1 MDDLRMRNAVFT
13 ELCCNGFCSSAVNL
27 TVTGK
32 IVISTFE
39 LLCIR
44 MAHVPRNRFV
54 SASIVKQRTH
64 ADNPFGDYSAHTLT
78 NNY

>member
-1 MDDLRMRNAVFT
+1 MRNAVPT
-13 ELCCNGFCSSAVNL
+13 ELSCSGFCSSTVLLN
-27 TVTGK
+27 VTGK
-32 IVISTFE
+32 IVISILE